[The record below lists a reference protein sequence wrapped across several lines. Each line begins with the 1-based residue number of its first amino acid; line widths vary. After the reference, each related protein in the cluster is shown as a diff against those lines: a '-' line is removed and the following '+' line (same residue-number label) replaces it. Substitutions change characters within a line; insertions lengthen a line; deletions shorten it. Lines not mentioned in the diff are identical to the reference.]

1 MGYDTQLIDEVKKR
15 VKLTKRDIKEIKG
28 QLVVKGVVTKRV
40 NPKGMHIDE
49 LFGRYNSDI
58 RVWVEGIFTEMY
70 REFSKDSSTKRKW
83 LILDGCIDSMW
94 AENLNSI
101 LDDNKKMSL
110 PNGES
115 IYLSQGMTLL
125 METDTLTSATPATIS
140 RCGLMFMET

>member
-1 MGYDTQLIDEVKKR
+1 M
-15 VKLTKRDIKEIKG
+15 KLTKRDIKEIKG

-49 LFGRYNSDI
+49 LFGRYNSEI
-58 RVWVEGIFTEMY
+58 RLWQEGIFTEMY

-83 LILDGCIDSMW
+83 LILDGSIDSMW

-101 LDDNKKMSL
+101 LDDNRKMSL

-125 METDTLTSATPATIS
+125 METDTLTAATPATIS
-140 RCGLMFMET
+140 RCGLMYMET